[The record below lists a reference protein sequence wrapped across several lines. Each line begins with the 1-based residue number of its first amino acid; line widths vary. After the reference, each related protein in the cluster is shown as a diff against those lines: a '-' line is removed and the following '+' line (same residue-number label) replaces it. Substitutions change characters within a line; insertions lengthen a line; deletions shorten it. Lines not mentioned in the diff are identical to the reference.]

1 MIGCYTCVDDVI
13 KIRPVELYVDRGY
26 ILCNCMFTS
35 GVCKDTMHTIA
46 YSKCYMCV
54 MIHE

>member
-26 ILCNCMFTS
+26 NLCNCMFTS
-35 GVCKDTMHTIA
+35 GVYKDTMHTIA